1 MLSPYFMPGI
11 SLALLFAGGM
21 ISLIMGALILFSG
34 TPFEVDAKV
43 IAVIAAA
50 VVFLTAILTF
60 VIFAIIRAHRHPITT
75 GKEGMI
81 GQVAVARTRLDP
93 SGTVFV
99 EGALW
104 AATTEGDRIE
114 PGEEVIVTKVEG
126 LKLKVVKKTK

>member
-1 MLSPYFMPGI
+1 
-11 SLALLFAGGM
+11 
-21 ISLIMGALILFSG
+21 MGFLILFSG

-43 IAVIAAA
+43 IAVIATA
-50 VVFLTAILTF
+50 VVFFTAIF
-60 VIFAIIRAHRHPITT
+60 VFVVFAIIRAHRSPITT

-114 PGEEVIVTKVEG
+114 PGEEVIITKVEG

>member
-1 MLSPYFMPGI
+1 M
-11 SLALLFAGGM
+11 
-21 ISLIMGALILFSG
+21 
-34 TPFEVDAKV
+34 DAKV
-43 IAVIAAA
+43 IAVIAAG
-50 VVFLTAILTF
+50 VVFFTAILTF

-75 GKEGMI
+75 GKEAMI

-93 SGTVFV
+93 SGMVFV

>member
-1 MLSPYFMPGI
+1 
-11 SLALLFAGGM
+11 
-21 ISLIMGALILFSG
+21 MGPLILFSG
-34 TPFEVDAKV
+34 TPFEVDAK
-43 IAVIAAA
+43 IIAAIVTG
-50 VVFLTAILTF
+50 VVLFTAILVF
-60 VIFAIIRAHRHPITT
+60 VTFAIIRAHRQPINT
-75 GKEGMI
+75 GKEAMI

-93 SGTVFV
+93 SGMVFV